1 MIYEKLAYLLSAH
14 IPLIDALIILKQY
27 DIIDEFKKGKALSS
41 ILKERGCKVFIV
53 SRLAQGEK
61 TAALHEACSDIALV
75 LRKEKEIKNKL
86 LITLLYPAV
95 LFLVT
100 SSIVVFLVAYIF
112 PKMTPLFMS
121 MKTSLPFTTKTV
133 LFVSD
138 SVIHFWWIYIL
149 FAWCIFTVIYMQRD
163 FILYKI
169 PATRYQKI
177 SQYFSRIGSYIE
189 SGIGL
194 DEASSEC
201 AAMEE
206 SKYFRA
212 ILLHI
217 ATCVRQGISFSY
229 VIEKHAVFPKEIAS
243 MLVVGE
249 GSGRLGAMCKKIGEI
264 YEHKFSDYTKA
275 FTSAVE
281 PISMLGMGL
290 VVGFI
295 ALSMITPLY
304 SITQHVQ

>member
-1 MIYEKLAYLLSAH
+1 
-14 IPLIDALIILKQY
+14 
-27 DIIDEFKKGKALSS
+27 
-41 ILKERGCKVFIV
+41 
-53 SRLAQGEK
+53 
-61 TAALHEACSDIALV
+61 
-75 LRKEKEIKNKL
+75 
-86 LITLLYPAV
+86 
-95 LFLVT
+95 
-100 SSIVVFLVAYIF
+100 
-112 PKMTPLFMS
+112 MTPLFLS
-121 MKTSLPFTTKTV
+121 MKATLPFTTRTV

-138 SVIHFWWIYIL
+138 SIIHFWWMYVL
-149 FAWCIFTVIYMQRD
+149 FAGFIFTVIYMQRD